1 MRRTLLGW
9 NPTPTTKLTHRP
21 SQLKTLQY
29 NTYPLLFL
37 AQTIVTM
44 SEFSPHN
51 SMQGWGSF
59 GGNLGRGPPHCC
71 VSSFLE
77 ITTRLTPV
85 HFTNICMR
93 FEDPQ
98 KMFFPVGWPSS
109 PPPVRGVVM
118 TSRSSGPVYGEL
130 GEEKYHQL
138 WTHSSQNRLPLES
151 SLRRQRHP
159 VATSKRAFKWTC
171 LSVCYICHIWPKHQK
186 RHGQRPRVSLYF
198 QMGDGNRGMIWCKK
212 TASDKH
218 VAPRIIS
225 TTFIDFKWGCDNE
238 VELLKLVW

>member
-1 MRRTLLGW
+1 
-9 NPTPTTKLTHRP
+9 
-21 SQLKTLQY
+21 
-29 NTYPLLFL
+29 
-37 AQTIVTM
+37 
-44 SEFSPHN
+44 
-51 SMQGWGSF
+51 MQGWGSF

-71 VSSFLE
+71 ASSFPA

-159 VATSKRAFKWTC
+159 VATSIEDKKGEKSNHIEKVFCTLCWFWGSVGKKR
-171 LSVCYICHIWPKHQK
+171 
-186 RHGQRPRVSLYF
+186 RPGRASPSAARRE
-198 QMGDGNRGMIWCKK
+198 DGSSPG
-212 TASDKH
+212 
-218 VAPRIIS
+218 
-225 TTFIDFKWGCDNE
+225 GCRPAT
-238 VELLKLVW
+238 VWWYWWWLILFNNYLNNNI